1 VGGKWGALN
10 AAARSSPGTPP
21 YSFPLWII
29 HQSCNSELW
38 VLMNEVE
45 GTWNLV
51 VVARLVEALPYKP
64 EGRGFDSRRCH

>member
-1 VGGKWGALN
+1 
-10 AAARSSPGTPP
+10 
-21 YSFPLWII
+21 
-29 HQSCNSELW
+29 
-38 VLMNEVE
+38 MNEVE